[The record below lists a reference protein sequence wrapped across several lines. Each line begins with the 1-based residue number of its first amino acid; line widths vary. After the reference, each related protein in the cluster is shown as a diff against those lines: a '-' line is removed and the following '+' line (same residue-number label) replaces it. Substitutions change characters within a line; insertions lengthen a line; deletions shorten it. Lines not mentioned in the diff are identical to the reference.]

1 MCDEWYIYMLT
12 FSNINDLFNFQ
23 CPAFCRRLLKRF
35 DLKAPTDAKKKFY
48 SKEPPYVTSKEPPLL
63 LRCALTMDWCSNNNN
78 KQNQCGHKGSQGPG
92 VEARAQDPPQPPTG
106 RGQGTLS
113 GNRAIPGQAQG
124 DETGPDG
131 QNQCGPS
138 LSRGQS
144 PGRGVRG
151 RLRRGRGRRGASR

>member
-1 MCDEWYIYMLT
+1 M
-12 FSNINDLFNFQ
+12 
-23 CPAFCRRLLKRF
+23 
-35 DLKAPTDAKKKFY
+35 
-48 SKEPPYVTSKEPPLL
+48 
-63 LRCALTMDWCSNNNN
+63 
-78 KQNQCGHKGSQGPG
+78 
-92 VEARAQDPPQPPTG
+92 EARAQDPPQPPTG

-124 DETGPDG
+124 DETGPDE